1 MEVSLSIFE
10 LIHIDIK
17 VHLIEK
23 KLTIFKGEDEFEYFQ
38 AHPPWHVGAFS
49 SPTRPPLT
57 MKDQVWGAKL
67 LLQPF
72 VWVATASV
80 LGAGI

>member
-1 MEVSLSIFE
+1 MRFFE
-10 LIHIDIK
+10 LIHPDIK
-17 VHLIEK
+17 GHLIEEEK
-23 KLTIFKGEDEFEYFQ
+23 NLTIFKDGGEFEYFQ
-38 AHPPWHVGAFS
+38 AHPSWHVGAFS